1 MMSLVLT
8 VGCLVWDVSLQVELL
23 DIFDRVGFLDSL
35 EDLNLLRHMPPG
47 FWDRTRKYSRRVAA
61 FNATWTTTEN
71 SSKGTGFLPE
81 NRPFHPKGNEK
92 VFQPSIFRCYVCF
105 REGII
110 FKRFR
115 HLKARQFDELKKV
128 ERIGNAEQKS

>member
-1 MMSLVLT
+1 M
-8 VGCLVWDVSLQVELL
+8 GCITASWTFL
-23 DIFDRVGFLDSL
+23 IFLNILDSL
-35 EDLNLLRHMPPG
+35 ILLKTSIFYVTCHLGFGPG
-47 FWDRTRKYSRRVAA
+47 PGNTPGELQPSMLLGRQLKTAA
-61 FNATWTTTEN
+61 RAPAL
-71 SSKGTGFLPE
+71 LPE
-81 NRPFHPKGNEK
+81 NRPRAPKGNEK

-115 HLKARQFDELKKV
+115 HLKARQLDELKKV